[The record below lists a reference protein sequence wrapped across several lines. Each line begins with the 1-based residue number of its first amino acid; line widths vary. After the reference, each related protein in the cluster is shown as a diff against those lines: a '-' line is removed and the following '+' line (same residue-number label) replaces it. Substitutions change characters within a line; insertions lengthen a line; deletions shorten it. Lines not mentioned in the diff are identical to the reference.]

1 MTNNVEK
8 IDYYYDFWGR
18 QMCGGGKVEHE
29 RPRKEARL
37 RMWIFDWT
45 KDASWLKETD
55 GKEHLIYIFCGGCI
69 YYDTRA
75 VNSLIWTVHIN
86 SDYLYSCTGKQSQP
100 SSNHQAHQSSKPSD
114 ICMYYHG
121 YVIAPVSVYCVISTS
136 MSTLISVTSPGPGV
150 KPVPLNWGVS
160 NGFNPWARW
169 CDHED
174 FSLR

>member
-1 MTNNVEK
+1 
-8 IDYYYDFWGR
+8 
-18 QMCGGGKVEHE
+18 MCSGGKAEHE

-55 GKEHLIYIFCGGCI
+55 GKEHLIYVFCGGCI
-69 YYDTRA
+69 YGTRA
-75 VNSLIWTVHIN
+75 VHSLIWTVHIN

-121 YVIAPVSVYCVISTS
+121 YVIAPVSVYCVITTS
-136 MSTLISVTSPGPGV
+136 VLTLISVTSRGPEV
-150 KPVPLNWGVS
+150 KPVPFKWEVGSS
-160 NGFNPWARW
+160 NEKWAAGFTPGPVIVTTRI
-169 CDHED
+169 